1 MFYLYREYLQE
12 NEIITSKDSLA
23 LPTRS
28 DKSA

>member
-1 MFYLYREYLQE
+1 MFYLYGEFLHE

-28 DKSA
+28 DKHA